1 MDNKDTSL
9 ECINIY
15 SQVFI
20 DADELGNA
28 ANIFIPLPAL
38 EDQSEVEI

>member
-15 SQVFI
+15 SQIFI

-28 ANIFIPLPAL
+28 ANIFIPLSTP
-38 EDQSEVEI
+38 ENQSEADI